1 MNSGEYAMLQTGS
14 GPSSWGIGS
23 MSCRAAKK
31 FIVLMGGAGLIV
43 LDFGLSVVG

>member
-31 FIVLMGGAGLIV
+31 FIVLMGAGLIV